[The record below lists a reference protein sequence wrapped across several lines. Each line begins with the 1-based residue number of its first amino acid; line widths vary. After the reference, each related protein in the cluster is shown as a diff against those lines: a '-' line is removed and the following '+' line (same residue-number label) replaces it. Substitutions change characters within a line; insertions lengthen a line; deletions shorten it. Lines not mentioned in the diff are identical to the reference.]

1 MEDLRDVP
9 ATLVLYESP
18 KRVNHTLE
26 ELSRVFGAVRYA
38 AVCRE
43 LTKRFEEVTRG
54 TLADLV
60 AQFADR
66 DVKGEIVLVIDR
78 APDAVADAETVDA
91 ALDRALQTMSVKDA
105 AAMVAEAYGLAK
117 RDVYQLALKRS
128 D

>member
-1 MEDLRDVP
+1 M
-9 ATLVLYESP
+9 
-18 KRVNHTLE
+18 
-26 ELSRVFGAVRYA
+26 RYA

-66 DVKGEIVLVIDR
+66 DVKGEIVLVVDR
-78 APDAVADAETVDA
+78 APDAVADAETVEA

-105 AAMVAEAYGLAK
+105 AAMVAEAFGLAK